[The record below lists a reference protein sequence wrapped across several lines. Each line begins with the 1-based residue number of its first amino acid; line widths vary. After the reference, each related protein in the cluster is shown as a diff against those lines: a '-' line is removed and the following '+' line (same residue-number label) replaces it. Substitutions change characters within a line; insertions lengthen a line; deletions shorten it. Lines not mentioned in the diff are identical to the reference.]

1 MKSLRAGTIKTGF
14 LFILIIGGLYTVNAQ
29 YKVEGRIV
37 EVGSDYNDVSVSI
50 ECSGSKKELKL
61 TPIGNFETYLEANK
75 IYLFNFSKPG
85 YVSKIIEFS
94 TVISDEVYFETIQ
107 PYYLP
112 VRLFKT
118 FEGVDTVFF
127 KQPVAKIKFD
137 EKLSDFADDRDYSLK
152 VKYRIDKMRQT
163 KKKPENNTAVHKE
176 KRDYPKQ
183 EMVVVKKE
191 DKIKKPS
198 RTIKKKEE
206 KAINGLPPLKEW
218 YQQGRTDEIFELD
231 GRTVERTIFVTG
243 NIRKIYLAVHHDWG
257 GVFYFIDQAD
267 LGYRCI
273 SFEAYENLL
282 ATQSF
287 DKKNK

>member
-1 MKSLRAGTIKTGF
+1 MKSLRAGAKTGF
-14 LFILIIGGLYTVNAQ
+14 LFILIIWGLHTVKAQ

-37 EVGSDYNDVSVSI
+37 EVGSDYDDVSVAI
-50 ECSGSKKELKL
+50 ECNGSKKELKL

-75 IYLFNFSKPG
+75 TYLFNFSKPG

-94 TVISDEVYFETIQ
+94 TIIPDEVHFETIQ

-127 KQPVAKIKFD
+127 NQPVAKIKFD
-137 EKLSDFADDRDYSLK
+137 KTLSDFADDRDYSLK
-152 VKYRIDKMRQT
+152 VKYRIDKMRQK
-163 KKKPENNTAVHKE
+163 KKKPEKKTVVRKD

-183 EMVVVKKE
+183 EIVLVKKE
-191 DKIKKPS
+191 EIVKQPS
-198 RTIKKKEE
+198 QTIDKKEE
-206 KAINGLPPLKEW
+206 KSTIDLPPLKER
-218 YQQGRTDEIFELD
+218 YPQGRTDEIFELD
-231 GRTVERTIFVTG
+231 GRTVERTIFMTG

-282 ATQSF
+282 ATQSL